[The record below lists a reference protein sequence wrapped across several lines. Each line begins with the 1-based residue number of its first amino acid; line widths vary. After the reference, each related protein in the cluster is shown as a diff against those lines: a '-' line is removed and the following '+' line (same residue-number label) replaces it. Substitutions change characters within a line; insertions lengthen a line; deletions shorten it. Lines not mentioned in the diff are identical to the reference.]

1 MPGNQPRGQLFR
13 PGKIYLTGSASSN
26 SKCRPKE
33 CQALRRRVL
42 PDRILPVQAH
52 LLRANRFIKAGF
64 VLASQFR
71 SAQARQVALV
81 VAAVIKAARQ
91 AATAGPVVVA
101 AAPCSAV
108 VRTRPLQ
115 AAVDRQVLRS
125 NRRFYRFLPTNAA
138 PMQPSAGM
146 IRAVIGNRS
155 AKAS

>member
-1 MPGNQPRGQLFR
+1 MR
-13 PGKIYLTGSASSN
+13 
-26 SKCRPKE
+26 
-33 CQALRRRVL
+33 
-42 PDRILPVQAH
+42 
-52 LLRANRFIKAGF
+52 LLRANLFIKAGC
-64 VLASQFR
+64 VPVSQFR
-71 SAQARQVALV
+71 SALDRPAAPVA
-81 VAAVIKAARQ
+81 IKAARQ

-108 VRTRPLQ
+108 VRTQPLQ

-125 NRRFYRFLPTNAA
+125 NRRFYRYLPTSAA